1 MCTNADIMNSNRD
14 LDTKG
19 VQSGWTS
26 DDQEA
31 ASVVED
37 YISLDIVP
45 PRVADEAE
53 RLRDSGHPQR
63 ALNVLLEE
71 LD

>member
-1 MCTNADIMNSNRD
+1 MCINADIMNSNRD